1 MDDDYIEN
9 VTTEPSIIDET
20 TQFDSEGSGEGR
32 EYTYPSEQKTT
43 EQSSQISEDDKT
55 ESVTENIPASTDNGM
70 NRTFMNTIS
79 CCFMIQLRSIW

>member
-32 EYTYPSEQKTT
+32 EYTNPSEQKTT
-43 EQSSQISEDDKT
+43 EQSTQIFEDDKT
-55 ESVTENIPASTDNGM
+55 ESVTENILASTDNGM
-70 NRTFMNTIS
+70 NRLFMNTIS
-79 CCFMIQLRSIW
+79 CCLS

>member
-32 EYTYPSEQKTT
+32 EYTNPSEQKTT
-43 EQSSQISEDDKT
+43 EQSAQISEDDKA
-55 ESVTENIPASTDNGM
+55 EGVTENVPAPMDNGM
-70 NRTFMNTIS
+70 N
-79 CCFMIQLRSIW
+79 